1 MFSNIY
7 IVLVN
12 TSHPGNI
19 GATARAMKTMGF
31 KNMSLVSP
39 KEFPSPDADALAVGC
54 KDILKN
60 AKCFDNISSAIESSN
75 INIGFSARSRRAT
88 IPVLS
93 IDESIN
99 YIIENNNLTINLI
112 FGNESSGLSNSELL
126 LCDYIVSLPTHNDY
140 TSLNLSA
147 AVQILTYE
155 LHKKSLVNQAIDNK
169 VQSKLA
175 TSKERN
181 FFIDSLISLLENT
194 NFITHKNHISLTQK
208 IHILF
213 NRTNL
218 EKDEVNMLMGII
230 SSINK
235 KLKK

>member
-1 MFSNIY
+1 MFSNIH

-31 KNMSLVSP
+31 KNMSLVNP
-39 KEFPSPDADALAVGC
+39 KMFPSAEADALAVGC
-54 KDILKN
+54 KDILRN
-60 AKCFDNISSAIESSN
+60 AKCFDDISSAIESSN
-75 INIGFSARSRRAT
+75 VNIGLSARPRRAT

-112 FGNESSGLSNSELL
+112 FGNESSGLSNNELL
-126 LCDYIVSLPTHNDY
+126 LCDYIVSLPTHKDY

-155 LHKKSLVNQAIDNK
+155 LHKISIENQSVNK

-181 FFIDSLISLLENT
+181 FYINSLIELLKNT

-213 NRTNL
+213 NKANL
-218 EKDEVNMLMGII
+218 EKEEVNMLMGIL

-235 KLKK
+235 KINK

>member
-1 MFSNIY
+1 MFSNIH

-31 KNMSLVSP
+31 KNMSLVNP
-39 KEFPSPDADALAVGC
+39 KIFPSPEADALAVGC

-60 AKCFDNISSAIESSN
+60 AKCFDDISSAIESSN
-75 INIGFSARSRRAT
+75 VNIGFSARSRRAT
-88 IPVLS
+88 IPILS
-93 IDESIN
+93 INESIN
-99 YIIENNNLTINLI
+99 YIIKNNNLTINLI
-112 FGNESSGLSNSELL
+112 FGNESSGLSNNELL

-155 LHKKSLVNQAIDNK
+155 LHKKSIENQSVNR

-181 FFIDSLISLLENT
+181 FYINSLIKLLKNT
-194 NFITHKNHISLTQK
+194 NFITHKNHKSLTQK

-213 NRTNL
+213 NRANL
-218 EKDEVNMLMGII
+218 EKEEVNMLMGII

-235 KLKK
+235 KLNK

>member
-1 MFSNIY
+1 MFSNIH

-39 KEFPSPDADALAVGC
+39 KMFPSPEADALAVGC

-60 AKCFDNISSAIESSN
+60 AKCFDDISSAIESSN
-75 INIGFSARSRRAT
+75 VNIGFSARPRRAT

-93 IDESIN
+93 IDEAIN
-99 YIIENNNLTINLI
+99 YIVENNNLTINLI
-112 FGNESSGLSNSELL
+112 FGNESSGLSNNELL
-126 LCDYIVSLPTHNDY
+126 LCDYIVSLPTHKDY
-140 TSLNLSA
+140 SSLNLSA

-155 LHKKSLVNQAIDNK
+155 LHKKSIENQSVNK

-181 FFIDSLISLLENT
+181 FYINSLIELLKNT

-213 NRTNL
+213 NKANL
-218 EKDEVNMLMGII
+218 EKEEVNMLMGII
-230 SSINK
+230 SSIHKKINK
-235 KLKK
+235 

>member
-1 MFSNIY
+1 MFSNIH

-31 KNMSLVSP
+31 KNMSLVNP
-39 KEFPSPDADALAVGC
+39 KMFPSPEADALAVGC

-60 AKCFDNISSAIESSN
+60 AKCFDDISSAIESSN
-75 INIGFSARSRRAT
+75 VNIGFSARSRRAT
-88 IPVLS
+88 IPILS
-93 IDESIN
+93 INESIN
-99 YIIENNNLTINLI
+99 YIIKNNNLTINLI
-112 FGNESSGLSNSELL
+112 FGNESSGLSNNELL

-155 LHKKSLVNQAIDNK
+155 LHKKSIENQSVNR

-181 FFIDSLISLLENT
+181 FYINSLIKLLKNT

-213 NRTNL
+213 NRANL
-218 EKDEVNMLMGII
+218 EKEEVNMLMGII

-235 KLKK
+235 KLNK

>member
-1 MFSNIY
+1 MFSNIH

-39 KEFPSPDADALAVGC
+39 KMFRSPEADALAVGC

-60 AKCFDNISSAIESSN
+60 AKCFDDISSAIESSN
-75 INIGFSARSRRAT
+75 VNIGFSARPRRAT

-112 FGNESSGLSNSELL
+112 FGNESSGLSNNELL
-126 LCDYIVSLPTHNDY
+126 LCDYIVSLPTHKDY
-140 TSLNLSA
+140 SSLNLSA

-155 LHKKSLVNQAIDNK
+155 LHKKSIENKSVNK

-181 FFIDSLISLLENT
+181 FYINSLIELLKNT

-213 NRTNL
+213 NKANL
-218 EKDEVNMLMGII
+218 EKEEVNMLMGIL

-235 KLKK
+235 KINK

>member
-112 FGNESSGLSNSELL
+112 FGNESSGLSNNELL
-126 LCDYIVSLPTHNDY
+126 LCDYIVSLPTHKDY
-140 TSLNLSA
+140 SSLNLSA

-155 LHKKSLVNQAIDNK
+155 LHKKSIENQSVNK

-181 FFIDSLISLLENT
+181 FYINSLIELLKNT

-213 NRTNL
+213 NKANL
-218 EKDEVNMLMGII
+218 EKEEVNMLMGII
-230 SSINK
+230 SSIHKKINK
-235 KLKK
+235 

>member
-1 MFSNIY
+1 MFSNVH

-19 GATARAMKTMGF
+19 GSTARAMKTMGF
-31 KNMSLVSP
+31 ENLSLVSP
-39 KEFPSPDADALAVGC
+39 KEFPSMKADALAVGC
-54 KDILKN
+54 SDILDK
-60 AKCFDNISSAIESSN
+60 AKLFTDLPSAIEGSN
-75 INIGFSARSRRAT
+75 INIGLSARSRRAS
-88 IPVLS
+88 IPSMS
-93 IDESIN
+93 IKECTTYIVNNDNIN
-99 YIIENNNLTINLI
+99 INLI
-112 FGNESSGLSNSELL
+112 FGNESSGLSNEELL
-126 LCDYIVSLPTHNDY
+126 VCDYIVSLPTHNDY

-155 LHKKSLVNQAIDNK
+155 LYKSSNQTPDINVK
-169 VQSKLA
+169 ESKPA

-181 FFIDSLISLLENT
+181 YFIQSLISLLEHT
-194 NFITHKNHISLTQK
+194 NFITSKNHISLTKK

-213 NRTNL
+213 NKSNL

-230 SSINK
+230 NSINK

>member
-1 MFSNIY
+1 MFSNIH

-31 KNMSLVSP
+31 KNMSLVNP
-39 KEFPSPDADALAVGC
+39 KVFPSPEADALAVGC

-60 AKCFDNISSAIESSN
+60 AKCFDTISSALESSN
-75 INIGFSARSRRAT
+75 LNIGFSARPRRAT

-99 YIIENNNLTINLI
+99 YIIDNNNLTINLI
-112 FGNESSGLSNSELL
+112 FGNESSGLSNNELL

-140 TSLNLSA
+140 RSLNLSA
-147 AVQILTYE
+147 AIQILTYE
-155 LHKKSLVNQAIDNK
+155 LHKKSIVNQSVNK
-169 VQSKLA
+169 VESKLA

-181 FFIDSLISLLENT
+181 FFINSLISLLEIT
-194 NFITHKNHISLTQK
+194 NFISKKNHKSLTQK

-213 NRTNL
+213 NRANL
-218 EKDEVNMLMGII
+218 KKDEVNMLMGVIT
-230 SSINK
+230 SINK

>member
-1 MFSNIY
+1 MFSNIH

-31 KNMSLVSP
+31 KNMSLVNP
-39 KEFPSPDADALAVGC
+39 KMFPSPEADALAVGC

-60 AKCFDNISSAIESSN
+60 AKCFDDISSAIESSN
-75 INIGFSARSRRAT
+75 VNIGFSARSRRAT
-88 IPVLS
+88 IPILS
-93 IDESIN
+93 INESIN
-99 YIIENNNLTINLI
+99 YIIKNNNLTINLI
-112 FGNESSGLSNSELL
+112 FGNESSGLSNNELL

-155 LHKKSLVNQAIDNK
+155 LHKKSIENQSVNR

-181 FFIDSLISLLENT
+181 FYINSLIKLLKNT
-194 NFITHKNHISLTQK
+194 NFITHKNHKSLTQK

-213 NRTNL
+213 NRANL
-218 EKDEVNMLMGII
+218 EKEEVNMLMGII

-235 KLKK
+235 KLNK